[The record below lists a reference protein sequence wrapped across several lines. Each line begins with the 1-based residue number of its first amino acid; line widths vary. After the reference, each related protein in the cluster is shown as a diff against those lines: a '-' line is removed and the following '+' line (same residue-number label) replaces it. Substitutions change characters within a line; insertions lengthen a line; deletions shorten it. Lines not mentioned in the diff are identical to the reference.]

1 MKTKLSLVLILAA
14 TLSFFAGCA
23 TRTTPSGGKE
33 TTLLGGAVT
42 VATNSFQ
49 PPAPQTFAA
58 DTTKIVG
65 LGNPSGTKTTILWG
79 LITLHDY

>member
-1 MKTKLSLVLILAA
+1 MKTKLASTLILTTALFTA
-14 TLSFFAGCA
+14 AGCA

-49 PPAPQTFAA
+49 PPAAQTFPV

>member
-1 MKTKLSLVLILAA
+1 V
-14 TLSFFAGCA
+14 
-23 TRTTPSGGKE
+23 
-33 TTLLGGAVT
+33 LGGAVT

>member
-1 MKTKLSLVLILAA
+1 MKTKLAPAA
-14 TLSFFAGCA
+14 VFTLTFLFTAGCA
-23 TRTTPSGGKE
+23 SRTTASGGKE

-49 PPAPQTFAA
+49 PPAATTAA
-58 DTTKIVG
+58 VDTTKLVG
-65 LGNPSGTKTTILWG
+65 TGNPSGTKTTILWG

>member
-1 MKTKLSLVLILAA
+1 MKQKAPLAPLA
-14 TLSFFAGCA
+14 LALLLLASGCA
-23 TRTTPSGGKE
+23 TRTTASGGHE

-49 PPAPQTFAA
+49 PPPPATLDV
-58 DTTKIVG
+58 DTSKLASTG
-65 LGNPSGTKTTILWG
+65 DPSGKKVTLFWG

>member
-1 MKTKLSLVLILAA
+1 MKTKLALALILIA
-14 TLSFFAGCA
+14 TLLVTAGCA

-49 PPAPQTFAA
+49 PPAAQTSAV